1 MDQLRSAL
9 AAHKKRLLQLK
20 NVVAVGIGYKTR
32 AGRKLST
39 PSIVV
44 FVSEKLPAEQ
54 LAPQDLVPTEIG
66 GVVTDVVAAGLIK
79 PLQSYD
85 YSLTPPILTP
95 PLVDPTQKV
104 RPLQPGCSIGHYLVA
119 AGTLGCIVRDRQT
132 SQLLLLSNN
141 HILANSSNGS
151 DGRCRA
157 GDPIL
162 QPGTYDGG
170 QYPRD
175 IIASLERFIPIR
187 ETENRADAAVATPIA
202 DLTINEEI
210 IGAGPVKGISD
221 ALPGM
226 AVQKFGRTTG
236 LTRGEVMAIQVDT
249 NSIRY
254 NGYAAAFID
263 QVFLSNMSAGGDSG
277 SLIMDTTNNA
287 VGLLFA
293 GSDIVTIA
301 SPISSVL
308 SGLEVYFEL

>member
-1 MDQLRSAL
+1 MDQLRSVL
-9 AAHKKRLLQLK
+9 AAHKKMLLQLK

-32 AGRKLST
+32 ARRKLNT

-44 FVSEKLPAEQ
+44 FVSEKLPAGQ
-54 LAPQDLVPTEIG
+54 LAPQDLVPAEIG
-66 GVVTDVVAAGLIK
+66 GVMTDVVAAGLIK
-79 PLQSYD
+79 PLQNFD
-85 YSLTPPILTP
+85 YSLTPPSFTP
-95 PLVDPTQKV
+95 PQADPTQRV

-119 AGTLGCIVRDRQT
+119 AGTLGCIVRDHQT
-132 SQLLLLSNN
+132 SRPLLLSNN

-187 ETENRADAAVATPIA
+187 ETENRADAAVAAPVA
-202 DLTINEEI
+202 DLAINEEI

-226 AVQKFGRTTG
+226 AVQKFGRTTR

-249 NSIRY
+249 NPIHY
-254 NGYAAAFID
+254 NGHAAAFIN
-263 QVFLSNMSAGGDSG
+263 QIFLSNMSAGGDSG
-277 SLIMDTTNNA
+277 SLIMDAASNA

-293 GSDIVTIA
+293 GSDAVTIA
-301 SPISSVL
+301 SPISNVL
-308 SGLEVYFEL
+308 TGLEVYFEL

>member
-1 MDQLRSAL
+1 MDQMRSVL
-9 AAHKKRLLQLK
+9 AAHKKGLLQLK
-20 NVVAVGIGYKTR
+20 NVVAVGLGYKTR
-32 AGRKLST
+32 AGRKLNT

-44 FVSEKLPAEQ
+44 FVSEKLPAEE

-66 GVVTDVVAAGLIK
+66 GVMTDVVAVGLIK
-79 PLQSYD
+79 PLHSYD
-85 YSLTPPILTP
+85 YSLTPPI
-95 PLVDPTQKV
+95 VDPTKKV
-104 RPLQPGCSIGHYLVA
+104 RPIQPGCSIGHYLVA

-132 SQLLLLSNN
+132 SRPLLLSNN

-170 QYPRD
+170 HYPRD
-175 IIASLERFIPIR
+175 IIASLERYIPIR
-187 ETENRADAAVATPIA
+187 EAENLADAAVATPVA
-202 DLTINEEI
+202 DLVINEEI

-226 AVQKFGRTTG
+226 AVRKFGRTTG

-249 NSIRY
+249 NPIHY
-254 NGYAAAFID
+254 NGYAATFIN
-263 QVFLSNMSAGGDSG
+263 QIFLSNMSAGGDSG
-277 SLIMDTTNNA
+277 ALIMDTTNNA

-293 GSDIVTIA
+293 GSNVFTIA
-301 SPISSVL
+301 SPISNVL
-308 SGLEVYFEL
+308 AGLEVYFEL